1 VRHGWI
7 VWFLVLRIAWENQ
20 KAESAV
26 NTYTHIYI
34 YIYITPHPGRT
45 LIGFVSRKP
54 IYHFVGIFYFDVGG
68 KVNRLILD
76 AIENFL
82 TFT

>member
-1 VRHGWI
+1 MDC
-7 VWFLVLRIAWENQ
+7 LVFGFANRLGKSEGRICGQ
-20 KAESAV
+20 YI
-26 NTYTHIYI
+26 YTYI
-34 YIYITPHPGRT
+34 YIYKTPHPGRT

-68 KVNRLILD
+68 NRLILD